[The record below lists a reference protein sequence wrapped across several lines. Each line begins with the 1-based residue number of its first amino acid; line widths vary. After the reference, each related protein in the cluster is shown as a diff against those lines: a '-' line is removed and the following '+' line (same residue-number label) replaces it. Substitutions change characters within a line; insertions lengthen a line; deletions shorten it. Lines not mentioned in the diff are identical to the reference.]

1 MRGRDVSLK
10 NRRVGIDI
18 VTARDRNEAGA
29 GVHADM
35 LVSITGHVPCKDE
48 MAVIWYMIS
57 KERALD
63 VEMNKLR
70 RTPRLA

>member
-1 MRGRDVSLK
+1 
-10 NRRVGIDI
+10 
-18 VTARDRNEAGA
+18 
-29 GVHADM
+29 M

-48 MAVIWYMIS
+48 MAVIGYMIS